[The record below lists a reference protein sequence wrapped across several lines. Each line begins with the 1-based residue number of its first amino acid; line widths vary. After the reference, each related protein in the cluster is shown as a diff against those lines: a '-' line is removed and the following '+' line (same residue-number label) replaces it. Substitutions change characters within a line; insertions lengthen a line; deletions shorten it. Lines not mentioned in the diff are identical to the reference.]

1 MLELIKHECDTKT
14 LWEKQNLG
22 KFCYFSRQ
30 ALFVISKWLQTRIF
44 FPWSLSTYHT
54 QNALPVKPDAILK
67 IFQNVYQSINSKQN
81 LQISLILI
89 IDFKVWLT
97 ILRKYALVE
106 IVDIKRLEKVSE
118 IWLNKN
124 LQACQIFL

>member
-1 MLELIKHECDTKT
+1 M
-14 LWEKQNLG
+14 
-22 KFCYFSRQ
+22 
-30 ALFVISKWLQTRIF
+30 
-44 FPWSLSTYHT
+44 
-54 QNALPVKPDAILK
+54 LK

-106 IVDIKRLEKVSE
+106 IVDIKHLEKVPE